1 MPNNTSGPEK
11 RQHRRIQKSCEVEFY
26 ANSKTYRGVS
36 GNFSIDGLFIN
47 TDNLLP
53 LQSVV
58 SITVHLPDGST
69 SKLKGR
75 VRQVH
80 KMTGSTAQSGQIL
93 ESGMGIEVMERDSN
107 YIKFFMSLLSSSIK
121 F

>member
-1 MPNNTSGPEK
+1 MLNTLESDK
-11 RQHRRIQKSCEVEFY
+11 RQHKRIKESCDVEFY
-26 ANSKTYRGVS
+26 SHGKEYRGVS
-36 GNFSIDGLFIN
+36 DNFSVNGLLIS
-47 TDNLLP
+47 TEDLLA

-75 VRQVH
+75 VRRVH
-80 KMTGSTAQSGQIL
+80 KMTGSAAQSGQIL
-93 ESGMGIEVMERDSN
+93 ESGMGIEIMERDSN